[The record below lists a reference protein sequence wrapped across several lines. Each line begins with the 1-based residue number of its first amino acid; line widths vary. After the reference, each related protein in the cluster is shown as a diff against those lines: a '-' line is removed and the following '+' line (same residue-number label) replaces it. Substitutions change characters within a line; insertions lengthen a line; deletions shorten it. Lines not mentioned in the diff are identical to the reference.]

1 VTLNLLL
8 RLVPRVRW
16 SAVSWVFV
24 MQSMGTLLRSTSLV
38 ESILERKIDCIS
50 SSPTRF
56 LYSNT
61 RSKQIICI
69 SKPLARHNKV
79 TSLPLTVV
87 LESVSKSWMFQLLPI
102 VLVWI
107 DITHGIACF
116 CACGTL
122 IFMCV
127 CAWFFVYGLCLCLW
141 GQRKRKSD
149 EVADRHRSVDIM

>member
-8 RLVPRVRW
+8 RLLPRVRW
-16 SAVSWVFV
+16 STVSWVFV
-24 MQSMGTLLRSTSLV
+24 IQSMATLLRSTGLV

-50 SSPTRF
+50 SSPTRL
-56 LYSNT
+56 LYSDT
-61 RSKQIICI
+61 RSKQIICT

-102 VLVWI
+102 VLVWV

-127 CAWFFVYGLCLCLW
+127 CMVLCVCLCLCLW

-149 EVADRHRSVDIM
+149 EAADRHRYIDIM